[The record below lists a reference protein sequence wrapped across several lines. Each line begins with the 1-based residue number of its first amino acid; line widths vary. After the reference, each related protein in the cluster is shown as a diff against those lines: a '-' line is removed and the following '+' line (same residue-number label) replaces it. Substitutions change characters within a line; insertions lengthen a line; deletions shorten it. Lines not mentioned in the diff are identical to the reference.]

1 MVTQSS
7 RWHSAHRSL
16 EQQSPGRTGPNIIFW
31 LPQRDLEES
40 FGFEIQDVAEF
51 AFGKRP
57 KKPKPKRLLPNPP
70 GCTFSSAFS
79 TFALNPK
86 PIILGNQQP
95 PSLQFFNIYNL
106 ILLEPKPFPWRIC
119 QSEAPHAN
127 HPNLG
132 LLPRFAWLGRASSS
146 FGSARANHGRE
157 STSQLRWGTENHA
170 QLSLTS
176 LKIWMFPK
184 IEVPQNRWFIME
196 KPY

>member
-95 PSLQFFNIYNL
+95 PSLQFFNI
-106 ILLEPKPFPWRIC
+106 ILSYWN
-119 QSEAPHAN
+119 QN
-127 HPNLG
+127 
-132 LLPRFAWLGRASSS
+132 
-146 FGSARANHGRE
+146 
-157 STSQLRWGTENHA
+157 
-170 QLSLTS
+170 TS
-176 LKIWMFPK
+176 LEEFVNLRHHMQI
-184 IEVPQNRWFIME
+184 IQI
-196 KPY
+196 